1 MDALRGLSW
10 QNKLIY
16 SYMEEEFQLPV
27 SFNNK
32 ELRFPVRLLNYGY
45 SYKLEVTIDDTKL
58 LFERDEERNWRALIS
73 YEDTMAD
80 KKINVDLVKAIA
92 LSIDEVLK

>member
-1 MDALRGLSW
+1 
-10 QNKLIY
+10 
-16 SYMEEEFQLPV
+16 MEEEFQLPV
-27 SFNNK
+27 SVNNK
-32 ELRFPVRLLNYGY
+32 ELRFPARLLNYGY

-73 YEDTMAD
+73 YEDIMAD

-92 LSIDEVLK
+92 LSIEEVLK